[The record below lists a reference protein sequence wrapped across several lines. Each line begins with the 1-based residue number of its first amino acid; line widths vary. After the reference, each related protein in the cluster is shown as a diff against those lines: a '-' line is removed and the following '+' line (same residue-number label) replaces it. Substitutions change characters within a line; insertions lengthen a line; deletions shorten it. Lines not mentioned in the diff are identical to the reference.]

1 MSKSKWTHSGNLIM
15 AGFGFMLLF
24 ISFLVYKSLNIDF
37 QMSDKNYY
45 ESEMKYNEVM
55 EAEANTSPFEKDFS
69 LTTSDNTVQLKIPSS
84 LSAGLKDGKVIFY
97 CISDEK
103 NDRTVTIN
111 PSPEGLYSIS
121 TAEWKKTSYRARI
134 SFVNTG
140 KSYFREIPFSI

>member
-1 MSKSKWTHSGNLIM
+1 MNKSKWTHPGNLIM
-15 AGFGFMLLF
+15 LGFACMLVFM
-24 ISFLVYKSLNIDF
+24 SALVYKSFHIEF

-55 EAEANTSPFEKDFS
+55 EAEENTTPFEKDFS
-69 LTTSDNTVQLKIPSS
+69 LTTSLNTVHLKIPSS
-84 LSAGLKDGKVIFY
+84 LSAGLKEGKVIFY

-103 NDRTVTIN
+103 NDRTVTIE
-111 PSPEGLYSIS
+111 PSPEGIYSIS
-121 TAEWKKTSYRARI
+121 TAEWKKTAYRARI